1 MWNAL
6 EENPEENVTLYKL
19 EQDGK
24 QLSFRETI
32 AAMETSPEFGQFLTG
47 LLQKSPYK
55 AFFWEVKPVNEQTLD
70 QPFEFVLVNSP
81 MLANLKADSSPFDE
95 YLEEGA
101 EVVSFSNL
109 RGDAR
114 LVVPVDIS
122 RPANYCHLAD
132 FVRKAPAEQVEK
144 FWQRVA
150 LEYKNTIGEKTKW
163 LSTSGLGVYWLHVR
177 IDSTPKYY
185 RYQAYK
191 TFTHNS

>member
-1 MWNAL
+1 MWTAL
-6 EENPEENVTLYKL
+6 EEKPEENVTLYKL
-19 EQDGK
+19 QQDGK
-24 QLSFRETI
+24 PLSFRDTI
-32 AAMETSPEFGQFLTG
+32 RQMETSPEFRTFFTT
-47 LLQKSPYK
+47 LLQECSYK
-55 AFFWEVKPVNEQTLD
+55 AFFWEVKPVRKEKLD
-70 QPFEFVLVNSP
+70 QPFEFVLVDGP
-81 MLANLKADSSPFDE
+81 MLATLKADPSPFEE
-95 YLEEGA
+95 YLDEKE

-114 LVVPVDIS
+114 LVVPVDVS

-150 LEYKNTIGEKTKW
+150 LEYKNAIGEKTKW

-185 RYQAYK
+185 RYQEYK
-191 TFTHNS
+191 N